1 MRHNE
6 MGAIL
11 PHRKDPTARND
22 QGADEME
29 THASRGGAGVRL
41 RHFEEL
47 LNANEMI
54 SETAAKRALRRCH
67 AWLHNATL
75 LTQAM
80 AG

>member
-11 PHRKDPTARND
+11 PHRKDPTARD
-22 QGADEME
+22 QGADETA
-29 THASRGGAGVRL
+29 THASRGGARVRM

-54 SETAAKRALRRCH
+54 SETAAKRAPRGCH
-67 AWLHNATL
+67 ERLHNATL
-75 LTQAM
+75 LTRTI